1 MTPDLIARY
10 DRRVPRYTSY
20 PTAPQL
26 HPGIG
31 ASEYGRWLEALP
43 TDATLSLY
51 VHIPFCD
58 TLCWFCG
65 CHTKIVRRYDPVA
78 TYLDALAEE
87 IALVAGRLGGTYPVT
102 HVHFG
107 GGSPTLLEPADL
119 RRLGEVL
126 RQHFAIG
133 PRAEF
138 AVEIDPRGLDR
149 DRVEALAAMG
159 VNRASLG
166 VQDVNPEVQEA
177 VNRIQPIET
186 TTQVVGWLR
195 DAGIAAI
202 NVDLMYGL
210 PKQTLD
216 GIRRTV
222 DAALALGPDRLALF
236 GYAHVPWMKRHQRL
250 IDEALLP
257 DPTTRW
263 AQFAAAADR
272 LREAGYRPIG
282 LDHFAKPDDPLT
294 VAQREGRLRRNFQGY
309 TTDAATALLGFGASA
324 IGALPEGF
332 VQNAVPIHAW
342 RDAVR
347 DHRLPVVRGVR
358 IDDDDRLRRD
368 VIERLM
374 CDLAVDL
381 DTVAAPYG
389 RSGDDFRTELDSLR
403 PLVADGIA
411 EIEGNR
417 VRVPEG
423 ARPLVRVAAAAFDTY
438 LATNTTARHA
448 QAV

>member
-31 ASEYGRWLEALP
+31 AVEYGRWLEALP
-43 TDATLSLY
+43 ADATLSLY

-65 CHTKIVRRYDPVA
+65 CHTKIVRRYEPVA
-78 TYLDALAEE
+78 GYLGALADE
-87 IALVAGRLGGTYPVT
+87 IGLVAGRLAGSRVVT

-107 GGSPTLLEPADL
+107 GGSPTLLEPDDL
-119 RRLGEVL
+119 RRLGEAL
-126 RQHFAIG
+126 RGSFAIR
-133 PRAEF
+133 PDAEF
-138 AVEIDPRGLDR
+138 AVEIDPRGLDQA
-149 DRVEALAAMG
+149 RVEALAAMG

-166 VQDVNPEVQEA
+166 VQDINPEVQEA
-177 VNRIQPIET
+177 VNRIQPFET
-186 TTQVVGWLR
+186 TARVVAWLR
-195 DAGIAAI
+195 QAGIEAI

-210 PKQTLD
+210 PKQTLA
-216 GIRRTV
+216 GVRKTV
-222 DAALALGPDRLALF
+222 DAALELGPDRLALF

-294 VAQREGRLRRNFQGY
+294 VAQGEGRLRRNFQGY
-309 TTDAATALLGFGASA
+309 TTDAATALVGFGASA

-342 RDAVR
+342 RDAVL
-347 DHRLPVVRGVR
+347 DQRLPVVRGVR

-389 RSGDDFRTELDSLR
+389 RSGDDFQTELDSLR

-411 EIEGNR
+411 EIEGHR

-423 ARPLVRVAAAAFDTY
+423 ARPLVRIAAAAFDTY
-438 LATNTTARHA
+438 LPTNTTARHA
-448 QAV
+448 RAV